1 MQCSISNRLEKLTYV
16 SRVAHMRRPA
26 NRLLDVGLGLV
37 LCAFVAWLAWSERLR
52 GGYVIAGGF
61 LCGLG
66 AGLIMALLVQ
76 RKRRRQVEPAL
87 DECLHTDT
95 LRRQHAEQAL
105 KDSEAK
111 IRALFASNLIPMN
124 YWHADGR
131 ILEANDAY
139 LRLTGFSREE
149 IKTGHVRWDLLTAP
163 EERTL
168 HLRAL
173 AEFTAGRETCTP
185 YEKEYQLRDGQRVPV
200 LISGV
205 LLPGYT
211 DRGMGFFLDL
221 RERKQAEVALQKAQA
236 DLVHVTR
243 VLMMGELAT
252 SLAHEISQP
261 LAAVL
266 YNAQAAQRFLAKDTP
281 DLPAVREALA
291 DIIEDDKRAVEVL
304 HRLRSLLRKSPLEL
318 LPVNLNEVIREVVKL
333 LNSDMIIRHV
343 SLVLDLAPD
352 LPLVRGDHVQLQQ
365 VLLNLMLNG
374 FEAMAELALEHRQL
388 GIQTQQVSAHR
399 VEVAVHD
406 CGVGLDANK
415 LEQIFEPFYTTKPTG
430 MGMGLAICRSILE
443 AHSGC
448 LWAANNPDRGATF
461 YFTLPVNA

>member
-1 MQCSISNRLEKLTYV
+1 MDLCGARL
-16 SRVAHMRRPA
+16 AHMRRPA
-26 NRLLDVGLGLV
+26 NMLLDVGSGLV

-66 AGLIMALLVQ
+66 AGLIIALLVQ
-76 RKRRRQVEPAL
+76 RKRHRQVEPAL
-87 DECLHTDT
+87 DECLRADA
-95 LRRQHAEQAL
+95 LRGQHAEQAL

-111 IRALFASNLIPMN
+111 FRALFASNVAPMN
-124 YWHADGR
+124 SWLADGR

-139 LRLTGFSREE
+139 LHLTGFSREE
-149 IKTGHVRWDLLTAP
+149 IKAGHVRWDLLTAP
-163 EERTL
+163 EERML

-173 AEFTAGRETCTP
+173 TELTAGRETCTL

-211 DRGMGFFLDL
+211 DRGIGFFLDL

-281 DLPAVREALA
+281 DLSAVREALE

-304 HRLRSLLRKSPLEL
+304 HRLRSLVRKRPLEL

-374 FEAMAELALEHRQL
+374 FEAMAEAAIEQRQL
-388 GIQTQQVSAHR
+388 GVRTQQVSEHM

-406 CGVGLDANK
+406 CGVGLDESK
-415 LEQIFEPFYTTKPTG
+415 SEQIFEPFYTTKPTG

-443 AHSGC
+443 AHSGY

-461 YFTLPVNA
+461 YFTLPVNKAEP

>member
-1 MQCSISNRLEKLTYV
+1 
-16 SRVAHMRRPA
+16 MRRPA
-26 NRLLDVGLGLV
+26 NMLLDVVLGLV
-37 LCAFVAWLAWSERLR
+37 LCAFVAWLAWADRLR
-52 GGYVIAGGF
+52 GEYVIAGGF
-61 LCGLG
+61 LCGVA
-66 AGLIMALLVQ
+66 AGLIIAQLVQ
-76 RKRRRQVEPAL
+76 RQRRRQVEQAL
-87 DECLHTDT
+87 DEG
-95 LRRQHAEQAL
+95 LRANAMLRQQAEQAL
-105 KDSEAK
+105 RDSEAK
-111 IRALFASNLIPMN
+111 FRVLFAANVIPMN

-149 IKTGHVRWDLLTAP
+149 IKTGHGRWDLLTAP

-173 AEFTAGRETCTP
+173 AELTVGRETCTP
-185 YEKEYQLRDGQRVPV
+185 YEKEYRLRDGQRVPV

-243 VLMMGELAT
+243 VLMMGDLAT

-266 YNAQAAQRFLAKDTP
+266 YNAQAARRFLAHDTP
-281 DLPAVREALA
+281 DLPVVEEALA
-291 DIIEDDKRAVEVL
+291 DIIEDDKRAIEVL
-304 HRLRSLLRKSPLEL
+304 QRLRSLLRKSPLTL
-318 LPVNLNEVIREVVKL
+318 LPVNLNELIREVVKL
-333 LNSDMIIRHV
+333 LNSDMIIRQV

-352 LPLVRGDHVQLQQ
+352 LPLVCGDHVQLQQ

-374 FEAMAELALEHRQL
+374 FEAMAEGALEHRQL
-388 GIQTQQVSAHR
+388 MVRTQQVSAQM
-399 VEVAVHD
+399 VKVAVHD
-406 CGVGLDANK
+406 CGVGLDENK

-430 MGMGLAICRSILE
+430 MGMGLTICCSILE
-443 AHSGC
+443 AHSGR

-461 YFTLPVNA
+461 YFTLPVNEAEP

>member
-1 MQCSISNRLEKLTYV
+1 
-16 SRVAHMRRPA
+16 MRRPA

-281 DLPAVREALA
+281 PDLPAVREALA

>member
-1 MQCSISNRLEKLTYV
+1 
-16 SRVAHMRRPA
+16 
-26 NRLLDVGLGLV
+26 
-37 LCAFVAWLAWSERLR
+37 
-52 GGYVIAGGF
+52 
-61 LCGLG
+61 
-66 AGLIMALLVQ
+66 
-76 RKRRRQVEPAL
+76 
-87 DECLHTDT
+87 
-95 LRRQHAEQAL
+95 
-105 KDSEAK
+105 
-111 IRALFASNLIPMN
+111 MN
-124 YWHADGR
+124 YWHVDGR

-149 IKTGHVRWDLLTAP
+149 IKTEQVRWDLLTAP
-163 EERTL
+163 EEGTL

-173 AEFTAGRETCTP
+173 AELAAGRETCTP

-200 LISGV
+200 LISGL

-243 VLMMGELAT
+243 VLMMGDLST

-266 YNAQAAQRFLAKDTP
+266 YNAQAAQRFLAHETP
-281 DLPAVREALA
+281 DLAAVWEALT
-291 DIIEDDKRAVEVL
+291 DIIDDDKRAVEVL
-304 HRLRSLLRKSPLEL
+304 QRLRSLLRKSPLAL
-318 LPVNLNEVIREVVKL
+318 LPVNLNEVIRDMAKL
-333 LNSDMIIRHV
+333 LNSDMIIRQV
-343 SLVLDLAPD
+343 SLELELDPD

-374 FEAMAELALEHRQL
+374 FEAMTAVAPEHRRL
-388 GIQTQQVSAHR
+388 EVRTQQVRAHM

-406 CGVGLDANK
+406 GGGGLDEGK

-443 AHSGC
+443 VHGGR

-461 YFTLPVNA
+461 CFTLPVNEAEP